1 MERSQPSQAAH
12 PPYHPPDA
20 RGPGLD
26 RPVLPEATYRARQ
39 ESLRREAAGRGLDAV
54 LAVGRAFFERSG
66 NVAYLCGHQAPA
78 PTAAHV
84 PGYEGWGQSL
94 LLVPVRGPVILI
106 ADTARPEV
114 AVCDRLELTAAHP
127 RALVAVLDELGL
139 RTARIGVAG
148 SDLWS
153 LAAYRAVSQALP
165 GVEWVPADDLVT
177 RPRRIKDADEIAL
190 LAQAARVADV
200 GLQAALEVARPGI
213 SEQQLSA
220 AGTAAALAAG
230 ADFVRYFRVHS
241 SAWTMLSF
249 RWPQATG
256 RRLRAAEPVFF
267 DIIGAR
273 QGYQFDVLRTVI
285 TGDDGTGRDHGTEA
299 AGGSRAAELR
309 RLAGAT
315 LACLEAVIARCRP
328 GVTVAELIGVARDT
342 AARHG
347 FGDYLAPLLGHG
359 IGLETVEEPLLMP
372 GVDDRLEAGMVLCIE
387 PAIRVPG
394 LGGFSI
400 EEELVVREGEP
411 QLLTE
416 TPRLPEPGR

>member
-1 MERSQPSQAAH
+1 MPASHPSH

-39 ESLRREAAGRGLDAV
+39 EVLRREAAGRGLDAV
-54 LAVGRAFFERSG
+54 LAVGRAFFERGG
-66 NVAYLCGHQAPA
+66 NVAYLCGHHAPA

-106 ADTARPEV
+106 ADTARPEIT
-114 AVCDRLELTAAHP
+114 VCDRVELTAAHP
-127 RALVAVLDELGL
+127 RALVAVLQELGL

-165 GVEWVPADDLVT
+165 AVEWVPADDLVT
-177 RPRRIKDADEIAL
+177 RPRRVKDPAEIEL

-200 GLQAALEVARPGI
+200 GLHAALEVTRPGI

-241 SAWTMLSF
+241 SAWSMLSF
-249 RWPQATG
+249 RWPQATP
-256 RRLRAAEPVFF
+256 RRLREGEPLFY

-273 QGYQFDVLRTVI
+273 LGYQFDVLRTVI
-285 TGDDGTGRDHGTEA
+285 AGDGGGTGSEPGGP
-299 AGGSRAAELR
+299 AGGSSRAAELR

-315 LACLEAVIARCRP
+315 LACLEAVLARCRP
-328 GVTVAELIGVARDT
+328 GVTVAELIAVARDT
-342 AARHG
+342 ADRHG
-347 FGDYLAPLLGHG
+347 FGRYLAPLLGHG

-400 EEELVVREGEP
+400 EEEIVVEDGEP
-411 QLLTE
+411 RVLTQ